1 MSRQATAAFCCAL
14 VLAST
19 ATAGAQSIDDLFNPD
34 VLQDVRLL
42 VNERDLEQLR
52 ADYQANTYYP
62 ADLHWGGLR
71 VRNVGI
77 RSRGNGSRN
86 PQKLGLRVDFN
97 RYVTGQTF
105 LGKKSVVLDN
115 LWQDPS
121 MVREVA
127 AMALFARLGQPA
139 PRESFARVY
148 INDRYEGLYAL
159 VEAVDESFLSRTL
172 GDGSGALFEYRW
184 QGPYWFEDLGDA
196 LEPYQALWEAETRK
210 NDAPVTLHGPIRDM
224 TRAINQPVDA
234 AWRTGVDRFVDLP
247 QVVTHAA
254 IEAFLAEKDGLAGEW
269 GVNNVYLYR
278 RPGTEIHRVL
288 PWDRD
293 NAFQDAEASI
303 FARVGSHRLLA
314 GALAFADLRAQYL
327 AVLERCAAVSAEGGW
342 LEGVVSRSA
351 ALIDAAVVSD
361 VRKPYDN
368 AAYASEVAVLVSFA
382 RLRPGFVRAEV
393 ARASAM
399 GNR

>member
-1 MSRQATAAFCCAL
+1 MNRPVAATVCVL

-19 ATAGAQSIDDLFNPD
+19 TSVSAQSADDFFNPD

-52 ADYQANTYYP
+52 ASYQANTYYP
-62 ADLHWGGLR
+62 ADFHWGGQR

-97 RYVTGQTF
+97 RYVTGQSF
-105 LGKKSVVLDN
+105 LGKKSIVLDN

-121 MVREVA
+121 MIREVA
-127 AMALFARLGQPA
+127 ALALFARLGQPA
-139 PRESFARVY
+139 PRESFARVF

-159 VEAVDESFLSRTL
+159 VEAVDNSFLDRTF
-172 GDGSGALFEYRW
+172 GDSSGVLFEYRW
-184 QGPYWFEDLGDA
+184 QAPYWFEDLGNGLA
-196 LEPYQALWEAETRK
+196 PYQVLWEAETHK
-210 NDAPVTLHGPIRDM
+210 NDAPSVLHGPIQEM
-224 TRAINQPVDA
+224 TRAINHEVDA
-234 AWRTGVDRFVDLP
+234 AWRIDVERYVDLP

-278 RPGTEIHRVL
+278 LPGSQIHRVL

-293 NAFQDAEASI
+293 NAFQDVDAPI

-314 GALAFADLRAQYL
+314 GALAFADLRALYL
-327 AVLERCAAVSAEGGW
+327 AVLERCATVSAEGGW

-351 ALIDAAVVSD
+351 ELIDAAVKAD
-361 VRKPYDN
+361 GRKPYDD
-368 AAYASEVAVLVSFA
+368 AAYATEVAGLVSFA
-382 RLRPGFVRAEV
+382 RRRPGWVLAEV
-393 ARASAM
+393 ARSAATAS
-399 GNR
+399 R

>member
-1 MSRQATAAFCCAL
+1 ML
-14 VLAST
+14 VLGSPSSAH
-19 ATAGAQSIDDLFNPD
+19 AQSADSFFNPD

-62 ADLHWGGLR
+62 ADFHWGGLR

-86 PQKLGLRVDFN
+86 PQKLGLRIDFN
-97 RYVTGQTF
+97 RYVTGQVF

-121 MVREVA
+121 MIREVA

-139 PRESFARVY
+139 PRESFARLY
-148 INDRYEGLYAL
+148 INDRYEGLYGL
-159 VEAVDESFLSRTL
+159 VEAMDASLLSRTL

-184 QGPYWFEDLGDA
+184 QRSYWFEDLGDA
-196 LEPYQALWEAETRK
+196 LEPYQARWEAETHK
-210 NDAPVTLHGPIRDM
+210 DDAPAALHGPIQEM
-224 TRAINQPVDA
+224 TRAINRNVDSV
-234 AWRTGVDRFVDLP
+234 WRTAVERFLDLP

-254 IEAFLAEKDGLAGEW
+254 IESFLAEKDGLAGEW

-278 RPGTEIHRVL
+278 LPGTQVHRVL

-293 NAFQDAEASI
+293 NSFQDAEAPI
-303 FARVGSHRLLA
+303 FARTGSHRLLA
-314 GALAFADLRAQYL
+314 GALAFTDLRALYL
-327 AVLERCAAVSAEGGW
+327 AVLERCAAVSAEGHW

-351 ALIDAAVVSD
+351 ALIDASVGID
-361 VRKPYDN
+361 VRRPSDYATY
-368 AAYASEVAVLVSFA
+368 AAEVDALVSFA
-382 RLRPGFVRAEV
+382 RRRPGLVLAAV
-393 ARASAM
+393 AQASAT
-399 GNR
+399 GSR